1 MEVPRTLK
9 AKLML
14 WSDVSYHNMEYIDQ
28 MQSIPELESAL
39 CRVLGVDLPEPRRG
53 ILLKLYVQTV
63 LFCRKQSFRKEQTST
78 LLSIIKSIHEAN
90 IETPLNNLEQCLD
103 YCNEL
108 LLCHCCHRP
117 PFSVSF
123 FSYQEAN
130 CILDYIHN
138 SYLMHHELYK
148 YFFAPQVQVD
158 LPLTYSGME
167 KEESTASEKPGSSA
181 DNNNMESEAEPMISS
196 GQQEVPTEQE
206 ESNGDDQNSQTRV

>member
-1 MEVPRTLK
+1 MIKMKNVLFQGLLQKIKPPQRKCVHFKWRSEFNTSLPCTSSL
-9 AKLML
+9 
-14 WSDVSYHNMEYIDQ
+14 D
-28 MQSIPELESAL
+28 SAL

-167 KEESTASEKPGSSA
+167 KEESTASEKPG
-181 DNNNMESEAEPMISS
+181 ESHLLLYMVLSLFLPLSLS
-196 GQQEVPTEQE
+196 KSEQWA
-206 ESNGDDQNSQTRV
+206 Q